1 MEPPGPCL
9 SSGREHDR
17 GEYRRECARSSQS
30 AALAL
35 LVEDESEDFEG
46 EDPFELESLDD
57 DFDSPEEDEELSL
70 FLELSFSFISRDRF
84 FVP

>member
-1 MEPPGPCL
+1 
-9 SSGREHDR
+9 
-17 GEYRRECARSSQS
+17 
-30 AALAL
+30 LAL

-46 EDPFELESLDD
+46 EDPFELESLED

-70 FLELSFSFISRDRF
+70 FLELSFSFISRERF